1 MSTVIVT
8 GGAGFIGSNLCE
20 RLLEENHEVVC
31 VDNLCTGS
39 RKNIWHLDGHS
50 GFTFL
55 EADVRLPLA
64 WAGKADYVFHL
75 ASPASPVA
83 YFRMPVETATINA
96 LGTHAM
102 LELAYRWGA
111 RFLLAS
117 TSEVYG
123 DPLRPPQRE
132 DYWGNVNPIG
142 PRSCYDEGKRFAEA
156 LSVNYQREFG
166 MDVRIIRIFN
176 TYGPPSDPEDG
187 RIVPSFIR
195 QALQGLPI
203 TVFGSGLQT
212 RSLCY
217 VDDLVE
223 GLMLA
228 MFSPGA
234 ENEVINLGSPDER
247 SVMEY
252 ALLIKEVCGSTS
264 EIQMCQAREEEPSRR
279 CPDISRAR
287 KRLGWEPRT
296 PLRSGLSATVSWFRE
311 RLLIGEG
318 VYQASERGRRLP

>member
-8 GGAGFIGSNLCE
+8 GGAGFIGSNLCD

-31 VDNLCTGS
+31 IDNLCTGG
-39 RKNIWHLDGHS
+39 RENIWHLDGHP

-64 WAGKADYVFHL
+64 WAGEVDYVFHL

-96 LGTHAM
+96 LGTHEM
-102 LELAYRWGA
+102 LELAYRRGA

-123 DPLRPPQRE
+123 EPLCHPQRE

-156 LSVNYQREFG
+156 LTVNYQREFG
-166 MDVRIIRIFN
+166 MDARIVRIFN
-176 TYGPPSDPEDG
+176 TYGPRSDPEDG
-187 RIVPSFIR
+187 RIVPNFIR

-264 EIQMCQAREEEPSRR
+264 EIQMCRAREEEPSRR
-279 CPDISRAR
+279 CPDISRAK

-318 VYQASERGRRLP
+318 VSQASERGRRLP